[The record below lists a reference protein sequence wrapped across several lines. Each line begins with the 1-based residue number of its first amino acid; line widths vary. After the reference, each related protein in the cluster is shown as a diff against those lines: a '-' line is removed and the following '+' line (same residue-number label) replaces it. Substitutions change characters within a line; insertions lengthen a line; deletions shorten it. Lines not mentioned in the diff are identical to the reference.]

1 MLVTAGGT
9 YLCCWDLYSGGRLL
23 HKFAAH
29 QKTVTSVLVQRAVST
44 PSSDGSL
51 RILSSSL
58 DGHVKVFDPEVFK
71 LTHASKYPSPIL
83 SLALAPDNSSFAVGM
98 ADGTLS
104 MRRRRQERLLQESA
118 RAPASQKR

>member
-1 MLVTAGGT
+1 
-9 YLCCWDLYSGGRLL
+9 LL

-44 PSSDGSL
+44 PSNDGSL

-83 SLALAPDNSSFAVGM
+83 SLAIAPDNSSFAVGM

-104 MRRRRQERLLQESA
+104 LRRRRQEKPLQGSVT
-118 RAPASQKR
+118 APAARKR

>member
-1 MLVTAGGT
+1 MLVTAGGA

-29 QKTVTSVLVQRAVST
+29 QKTITSVIVQRAVST
-44 PSSDGSL
+44 PSNDGSL

-83 SLALAPDNSSFAVGM
+83 SLAVAPDNTAIAVGM

-104 MRRRRQERLLQESA
+104 VRRRRQERRSGDSLSA
-118 RAPASQKR
+118 TASRKR